1 MQMDRACV
9 SRFFIPSL
17 FAIESTLIATL
28 FRVAITPSW
37 FQMRR
42 DCLFV
47 AIDVA
52 RLNLWNH
59 C

>member
-47 AIDVA
+47 AIDVT
-52 RLNLWNH
+52 RFNL
-59 C
+59 

>member
-1 MQMDRACV
+1 MDRACV

-17 FAIESTLIATL
+17 FAIESTLIETL

-47 AIDVA
+47 AIDVT
-52 RLNLWNH
+52 RFNLWNH